1 MYKRQI
7 DPRAPAGKKDS
18 EKLSKDFSQA
28 LGLDSPASTGV
39 IFLAGVERQST
50 GTQPVVVNFAIDPH
64 TLAFEHKADGLEH
77 AMVSCAVAAFS
88 EKGSL
93 VKEEITNVS
102 AAMKADEFEK
112 MMKGQ
117 QFPCKRTIDLKPGS
131 YNLTLGV
138 VDRNSRLMGT
148 TTAWVKVQ

>member
-1 MYKRQI
+1 GYYAL
-7 DPRAPAGKKDS
+7 DPGMQDKEAEKTLARNFSNALSLDAPSAT
-18 EKLSKDFSQA
+18 A
-28 LGLDSPASTGV
+28 V
-39 IFLAGVERQST
+39 IFRAGVTPPSAKAPQVT
-50 GTQPVVVNFAIDPH
+50 VNFSIDPH
-64 TLAFEHKADGLEH
+64 TLAFQRKEDGLEH
-77 AMVSCAVAAFS
+77 ATLSCAVAAYS

-93 VKEEITNVS
+93 VKQEVTNMS

-138 VDRNSRLMGT
+138 VDRSSRLMGT
-148 TTAWVKVQ
+148 TTAWVKVP

>member
-1 MYKRQI
+1 M
-7 DPRAPAGKKDS
+7 
-18 EKLSKDFSQA
+18 
-28 LGLDSPASTGV
+28 
-39 IFLAGVERQST
+39 
-50 GTQPVVVNFAIDPH
+50 VVNFAIDPH
-64 TLAFEHKADGLEH
+64 TLAFERKDDGLEH
-77 AMVSCAVAAFS
+77 IMVSCAVAAFS

-93 VKEEITNVS
+93 VKEEITNVT

-117 QFPCKRTIDLKPGS
+117 QFPCKRTIDLKPGR

-148 TTAWVKVQ
+148 TTAWVKVP